1 MRGSMAPLFLISLYS
16 VFYVTDN
23 FHKCLGSKK
32 FELKPRLAVLVLIA
46 AAYTTLNLM
55 LYSSLMTVQV
65 RLLGDTES
73 DVAHNIES
81 FGNIR
86 KADEVEVINTQF
98 FVYNYE
104 DTVFFK
110 YLAK

>member
-1 MRGSMAPLFLISLYS
+1 
-16 VFYVTDN
+16 
-23 FHKCLGSKK
+23 
-32 FELKPRLAVLVLIA
+32 
-46 AAYTTLNLM
+46 
-55 LYSSLMTVQV
+55 MTVQV
-65 RLLGDTES
+65 RVLGDTES
-73 DVAHNIES
+73 DVSHNIES